1 MLTDD
6 LPWPELGN
14 VSRGATRGNQGQK
27 GFIGP
32 PDAEGRCLLQLRVQ
46 PGVLAVLLNHQ
57 ASDWYRTLDSEV
69 NRALKL
75 TKTYWRKARRRQDY
89 DARADQDHM
98 ELHEWLQQL
107 KDKVMSH
114 LELLMQKGEIQGP
127 PYIMPDN
134 IELTFLR
141 RFMERHA
148 AGIPHNPRLRRG
160 MVPRI
165 ASGTDP
171 QHNPQQALATPP
183 LPLPGWDA
191 VPEKEDTICS
201 SVSPG
206 PSLTPADK
214 AAELM
219 KELDICRDLLKT
231 AQGDLLLA
239 QQETKEAFT
248 KYTNC
253 LETETK
259 ARRGVSTAQ
268 ERRDAVVD
276 ALLQLVQQR
285 DAAAIDRTLG
295 QSPAGERPSSSSRPR
310 SESGAS
316 TTQSNDEGMGSLV
329 AFQDNSHTWKSM
341 RDLQWA
347 QADNMGTVDMTRDH
361 HMNVQHDAFSVP
373 SREHSVHM
381 TALGGLDRK
390 HPRAWDS
397 LQVHRDFEHDVPL
410 PPRKRLQMS
419 GDFGAASRGLAAG
432 DDQVAM
438 GPRQQLSMHPNIN
451 QMPNGSAH
459 TDMGSFSM

>member
-27 GFIGP
+27 GAIGL
-32 PDAEGRCLLQLRVQ
+32 PDSDGRCLLQLRVQ
-46 PGVLAVLLNHQ
+46 PGVLEVLLNRQ

-69 NRALKL
+69 TRALKL

-127 PYIMPDN
+127 PYIMPDG

-141 RFMERHA
+141 KFMERHA

-160 MVPRI
+160 AAPRI
-165 ASGTDP
+165 GSGTDP
-171 QHNPQQALATPP
+171 QQHPQQSIVTPP
-183 LPLPGWDA
+183 MSLPGWDA
-191 VPEKEDTICS
+191 ANEKEDTFCS
-201 SVSPG
+201 SVSPA
-206 PSLTPADK
+206 PRRASADK
-214 AAELM
+214 ATELM
-219 KELDICRDLLKT
+219 RELEICRDLLKT
-231 AQGDLLLA
+231 AQGDLHLA
-239 QQETKEAFT
+239 QQDTKEAFAR
-248 KYTNC
+248 YTNC
-253 LETETK
+253 LETEAK
-259 ARRGVSTAQ
+259 ARRAVSTAQ

-276 ALLQLVQQR
+276 ALLQVVHQR
-285 DAAAIDRTLG
+285 DSGDRTTG
-295 QSPAGERPSSSSRPR
+295 HSPAGGRPSSSSRPR

-316 TTQSNDEGMGSLV
+316 TVQSNEEGMGSLV
-329 AFQDNSHTWKSM
+329 TFQDNSHTWKPM
-341 RDLQWA
+341 RDMQWP
-347 QADNMGTVDMTRDH
+347 QAESMGAVDMNRDH
-361 HMNVQHDAFSVP
+361 HMNVPHDAFSVTT
-373 SREHSVHM
+373 REHSVHM
-381 TALGGLDRK
+381 ATLGGGDRK

-397 LQVHRDFEHDVPL
+397 MQVQRDFEHEVSL

-419 GDFGAASRGLAAG
+419 GDFNAAPRGLPTS

-438 GPRQQLSMHPNIN
+438 GSRTSVNMHPNVSHI
-451 QMPNGSAH
+451 PNGNGH
-459 TDMGSFSM
+459 TDMGNFSL